1 MAEVSSA
8 HELFYIIYLTM
19 KRMITMIVLHCSATR
34 CNRTYSVQQLY
45 HDHVEVN
52 RWSYIGYHEYIL
64 RSGKVE
70 PTRALHLPGA
80 HAKGFNAHSIGVCYE
95 GGLDE
100 DGNPADT
107 RTPEQKVAMA
117 RLIVQLHQQFPT
129 INRVLG
135 HRDLPGVHKACPCFD
150 ATELQGLLKVRNM
163 DELDVW
169 LAQHQEWVRGEA
181 SLKEESKANQRKE
194 VKDGNQSRA

>member
-1 MAEVSSA
+1 
-8 HELFYIIYLTM
+8 M

-80 HAKGFNAHSIGVCYE
+80 HAKGFNAHSIGICYE

-100 DGNPADT
+100 HGRCKDT
-107 RTPEQKVAMA
+107 RTLAQKVTMEELLQSLCVDYPDAE
-117 RLIVQLHQQFPT
+117 I
-129 INRVLG
+129 LG
-135 HRDLPGVHKACPCFD
+135 HRDLPGVHKECPCFD
-150 ATELQGLLKVRNM
+150 TRA
-163 DELDVW
+163 W
-169 LAQHQEWVRGEA
+169 
-181 SLKEESKANQRKE
+181 LKEINFHI
-194 VKDGNQSRA
+194 